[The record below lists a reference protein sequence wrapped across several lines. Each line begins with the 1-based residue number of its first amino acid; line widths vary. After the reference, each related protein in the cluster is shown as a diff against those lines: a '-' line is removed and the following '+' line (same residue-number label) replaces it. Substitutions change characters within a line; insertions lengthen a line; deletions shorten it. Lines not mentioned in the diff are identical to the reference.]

1 MAERIT
7 DLITEDDVLV
17 PLQSTSKEELLDEL
31 TRFLTGRI
39 GRNDL
44 VEPILKGIWE
54 REREISTG
62 IGRGIAIPHAEID
75 EEIDPAAAIGI
86 SPGGAEFEALD
97 SQPVHIVFL
106 LICSKRNQEV
116 RLGVLSSL
124 SHLFGE
130 RSVRQALRKATS
142 SDEVVKVIRE
152 SERKD

>member
-7 DLITEDDVLV
+7 DLITENDVLV
-17 PLQSTSKEELLDEL
+17 PLQSTTKEEVLAEL
-31 TRFLTGRI
+31 TAFLAKRLGRE
-39 GRNDL
+39 DL
-44 VEPILKGIWE
+44 VESIVAGVWE

-75 EEIDPAAAIGI
+75 EEIPPSAVLGI

-106 LICSKRNQEV
+106 LICSKSNQEV

-130 RSVRQALRKATS
+130 RAVRQALRKATTPS
-142 SDEVVKVIRE
+142 EVIQIIEE
-152 SERKD
+152 SEGKD